1 MRSIFFVLDN
11 TLVDTSAACVCVW
24 HSLLAPKG
32 TFVDADFFNTHISG
46 LADRQVMGNFKIAI
60 SSEQKDKEFLK
71 HLAYVEAIAGAVDF
85 VRK

>member
-1 MRSIFFVLDN
+1 M
-11 TLVDTSAACVCVW
+11 VDTTAACVRVW

-32 TFVDADFFNTHISG
+32 TFVDTDFFNTHISG
-46 LADRQVMGNFKIAI
+46 LADRQVMGNFKIVI